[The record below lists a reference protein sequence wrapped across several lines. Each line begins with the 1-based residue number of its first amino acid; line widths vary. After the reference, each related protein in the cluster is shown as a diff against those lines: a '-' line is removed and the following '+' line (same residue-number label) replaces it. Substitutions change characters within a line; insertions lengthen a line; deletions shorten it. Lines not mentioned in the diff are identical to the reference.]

1 MKSNK
6 EEILR
11 LYFEE
16 RLKQVDISKK
26 LNISNNAVS
35 KVLKRDNRFIDE
47 KNKRKIISKQKH
59 NKQIQTNVENKR
71 KTKKNNE
78 DYYILKNMHEQA
90 TCELSGGRKPINDI
104 AFRDWNSSIY
114 RYNNRNKSYVLR
126 EGIVVGSDVPKTIKW
141 NTY

>member
-1 MKSNK
+1 MN

-90 TCELSGGRKPINDI
+90 TCEESP
-104 AFRDWNSSIY
+104 
-114 RYNNRNKSYVLR
+114 
-126 EGIVVGSDVPKTIKW
+126 
-141 NTY
+141 